1 MSRIQKAI
9 SKVMLGRGEHPGNE
23 NVHKRI
29 QRRRLEVSAEATNDS
44 GPRLEDLECQ
54 HLPAPK
60 AFLQKNR
67 IVAALDDPKAIGI
80 DDYKMLRTKTLRRL
94 ASNNW
99 RMLAITS
106 TKQGEGKTLTS
117 LNLGISISRDRN
129 YDVIVVDTDLR
140 SPSICEYLGIRPEK
154 GLSDYLEGN
163 ATLNEILV
171 SPGIEGFAVI
181 PNLQATE
188 NSSEALMSTKMG
200 QLLQELRALN
210 PAVVVLFDLP
220 PLVVDDALA
229 FTPLI
234 DAMMLVFKV
243 GATSR
248 EDALAAREMT
258 SELQVL
264 GCVANGDRSSSEGS
278 YY

>member
-1 MSRIQKAI
+1 
-9 SKVMLGRGEHPGNE
+9 MLGRGGDSGADST
-23 NVHKRI
+23 HKRV

-44 GPRLEDLECQ
+44 GPRLEDLKCRI
-54 HLPAPK
+54 LPAPEDV
-60 AFLQKNR
+60 LQKNR

-94 ASNNW
+94 ASNKW
-99 RMLAITS
+99 RMLAVTS

-140 SPSICEYLGIRPEK
+140 SPSICNCLGIEPQK

-181 PNLQATE
+181 PNMQATE
-188 NSSEALMSTKMG
+188 NSSEALMSNKMD
-200 QLLQELRALN
+200 QLLKELRALN
-210 PAVVVLFDLP
+210 PAVIVIFDLP

-229 FTPLI
+229 FTPLV

-243 GATSR
+243 GTTNR

-264 GCVANGDRSSSEGS
+264 GCVANGDRSSGDGS